1 MAVLAVAL
9 TACDTTVKGPNFPP
23 ISFADKP
30 QIALDVGRVDVVRA
44 YVPPGAPPNVE
55 HLFPVDPLLSV
66 ERWAR
71 ERLRPVGAGG
81 VAKVVIKQASVVEV
95 PLQRTTGV
103 RGALTTDQTER
114 YDGVMEVEVEVTHSD
129 GRRGLVASRTTRSRT
144 VPENVS
150 LHERETVWYQ
160 MTEVM
165 MREIDASLERQMREH
180 LGAFIR

>member
-1 MAVLAVAL
+1 
-9 TACDTTVKGPNFPP
+9 
-23 ISFADKP
+23 
-30 QIALDVGRVDVVRA
+30 
-44 YVPPGAPPNVE
+44 
-55 HLFPVDPLLSV
+55 LLSV

-81 VAKVVIKQASVVEV
+81 VARVVIKQASVVEV

-114 YDGVMEVEVEVTHSD
+114 YDGVMEVEVEVTQSD